1 MSKSVLAEYL
11 LGVGL
16 MLGPWVSSNLLRLLV
31 GLLLLIGWL
40 LVCRPLWLL
49 RLLEGL
55 LLEGGLLV
63 GGLDRLLGSW
73 LEVSLLSSWLLLD
86 RGRPLLLNLLE
97 VLEPTLLRSSCC
109 WLCPLLLLPHSDHLQ
124 HKVHVFFPQTKLSPF
139 SLALAESWRLAGVP
153 SLLPASSS
161 TAGMG

>member
-31 GLLLLIGWL
+31 GLLLLLLIGWL

-49 RLLEGL
+49 EGL
-55 LLEGGLLV
+55 LLEGRLLV
-63 GGLDRLLGSW
+63 GGLDGLLGSW

-86 RGRPLLLNLLE
+86 RGRPMLLNLESIL
-97 VLEPTLLRSSCC
+97 LILSKKCCSPT
-109 WLCPLLLLPHSDHLQ
+109 H
-124 HKVHVFFPQTKLSPF
+124 F
-139 SLALAESWRLAGVP
+139 
-153 SLLPASSS
+153 
-161 TAGMG
+161 

>member
-16 MLGPWVSSNLLRLLV
+16 MLSPWVSSNLLRLLV
-31 GLLLLIGWL
+31 GLLLLLLIGWL

-63 GGLDRLLGSW
+63 GWLDGLLGSW
-73 LEVSLLSSWLLLD
+73 LVVSLLSARLLLLVG
-86 RGRPLLLNLLE
+86 RGRPLLLNL
-97 VLEPTLLRSSCC
+97 
-109 WLCPLLLLPHSDHLQ
+109 
-124 HKVHVFFPQTKLSPF
+124 
-139 SLALAESWRLAGVP
+139 
-153 SLLPASSS
+153 
-161 TAGMG
+161 